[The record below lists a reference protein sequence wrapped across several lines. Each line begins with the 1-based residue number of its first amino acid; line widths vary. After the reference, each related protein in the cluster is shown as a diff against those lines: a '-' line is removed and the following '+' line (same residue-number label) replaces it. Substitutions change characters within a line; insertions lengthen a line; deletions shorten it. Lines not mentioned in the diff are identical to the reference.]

1 MCDEQERRISKL
13 LAERTAEA
21 QKQIQLHK
29 KAEGSEEVS
38 ADSSIAETTRRI
50 QQLTK
55 QAAEEV
61 NASKIF

>member
-21 QKQIQLHK
+21 QKQIQLQK